1 MVSGE
6 KSNQLA
12 IGAAVGA
19 FFMWGVLPIY
29 WKLLGRVDAFDIVCH
44 RVIWSTV
51 MLTVILYAG
60 GEFKVLRSQL
70 TSATFWK
77 SCMPASFLIA
87 SNWLL
92 FIWAVKNGHVI
103 DTSLGYFLTPLLNIF
118 LAIVFL
124 GESVNRWQSTAI
136 ALATCGIVYSFQA
149 EGVFPYIAIILAT
162 TFSLYSLVKKHSAL
176 PPISGLFV
184 ETLIMTPLAM
194 MWLIFASKTP
204 LSSISGIDWS
214 MLVFAGPMTTIPLL
228 LFAYAAPRIS
238 LITMGMFQFL
248 APSLC
253 LMIGMYYE
261 SMPVSRWV
269 AFVLVWISLGIYMTD
284 QVLRRRAIRQNAKEP
299 KDATIPEQAPALAI
313 LSSES
318 VR

>member
-6 KSNQLA
+6 NPNRLA
-12 IGAAVGA
+12 GGAAIGA

-29 WKLLGRVDAFDIVCH
+29 WKLLGDIDAFDIVCH

-51 MLTVILYAG
+51 MLTAILYAG
-60 GEFKVLRSQL
+60 GEFKVLRAQL
-70 TSATFWK
+70 TSASFWK
-77 SCMPASFLIA
+77 SCVPASFLIA

-92 FIWAVKNGHVI
+92 FIWAVKNEHVI

-124 GESVNRWQSTAI
+124 GESVNRWQAAAI
-136 ALATCGIVYSFQA
+136 MLATCGIIYSFQA
-149 EGVFPYIAIILAT
+149 EGVFPYVAIILAT
-162 TFSLYSLVKKHSAL
+162 TFSLYSLVKKRSIL
-176 PPISGLFV
+176 LPISGLFV
-184 ETLIMTPLAM
+184 ETLIMTPLAFG
-194 MWLIFASKTP
+194 WLVWGSR
-204 LSSISGIDWS
+204 SSISSVSGIDWA

-248 APSLC
+248 APSIC

-261 SMPVSRWV
+261 AMPLSRWI
-269 AFVLVWISLGIYMTD
+269 AFVLVWVSLAIYMTD
-284 QVLRRRAIRQNAKEP
+284 QALRRRAIRQNAANCDDQP
-299 KDATIPEQAPALAI
+299 IPEPVPALAI
-313 LSSES
+313 LSSEP